1 MIVKGRVIIIPDE
14 GKIDDDYFEEAVT
27 NDHVDAFN
35 DFSKAFNLGYYFTYD
50 DFQNAPVALAKE
62 GHLVIKT
69 LDDLELSD
77 IYIPEVITDR
87 QFEWFTNIGYAMLK
101 DMYPEAYSVYDNTNS
116 KILMGIDDIKNEIA
130 KKNMLYVKE
139 GIQSVGKEI

>member
-1 MIVKGRVIIIPDE
+1 MIVKGRVIIIPSED
-14 GKIDDDYFEEAVT
+14 KIDKEYFEEAVT

-35 DFSKAFNLGYYFTYD
+35 DFSKKFNLGYHFTYD